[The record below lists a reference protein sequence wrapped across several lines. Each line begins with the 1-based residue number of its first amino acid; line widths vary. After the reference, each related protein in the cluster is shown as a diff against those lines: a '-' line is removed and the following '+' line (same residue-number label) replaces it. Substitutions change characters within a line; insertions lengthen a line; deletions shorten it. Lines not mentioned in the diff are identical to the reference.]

1 MERDDL
7 ILDHQYAVSA
17 NHDEAHGK
25 EIRKKIWFVTILL
38 SVITAVEVG
47 VGVMW
52 PKPTVGPGTWTAIK
66 LGYIALT
73 LVKAG
78 YIVMVFMHLGD
89 ERRNFR
95 WMLLA
100 PYFLFISYLVFQL
113 LTEGVYVGSIVNP

>member
-47 VGVMW
+47 AGVLF
-52 PKPTVGPGTWTAIK
+52 PKDMVSHGAWTAIK

-89 ERRNFR
+89 ERKNFR
-95 WMLLA
+95 WMLLG
-100 PYFLFISYLVFQL
+100 PYFLFISYLIFQL
-113 LTEGVYVGSIVNP
+113 LTEGAYIGTVVNP